1 MYFTPSLIILIIGII
16 LSYILLGNKGEKYV
30 IVGILFSVVIHFLP
44 FNLYYYFKCSS
55 HFEYGIFF
63 CQKDSS
69 VYKTLLIDALLK
81 MVMGIVLLF
90 I

>member
-1 MYFTPSLIILIIGII
+1 M
-16 LSYILLGNKGEKYV
+16 LGNKGEKYV

-44 FNLYYYFKCSS
+44 FNLIYTIILSVPVTLNTVYSFVK
-55 HFEYGIFF
+55 
-63 CQKDSS
+63 KDSS